1 MLEFFKVD
9 EAEALAIYSKYIVP
23 WSIKILLALV
33 IFLVGQLV
41 AKIISTMIGKVL
53 SHTKLDKILVDF
65 IQSLL
70 RALLMVIVIV
80 AALDQLGVNTN
91 SVIAILGAAG
101 LAVGLALQ
109 GSLQNFAAGFMLLVF
124 RPFKAGDVVEAA
136 GITGSISKIGIFS
149 TIMHTGDNKE
159 VTVPNGTIYSGNII
173 NYSATGTRRID
184 MIFGI
189 GYGDDMRK
197 AREVISEIIAQDSRI
212 LKEPETLIA
221 VGELGASSV
230 NFYVRPWVLAGD
242 YWPVKFDLTEK
253 IKQAFDDNGISIP
266 FPQMDIHWEQP
277 ASKTDEYSAGNSS
290 AEK

>member
-1 MLEFFKVD
+1 MFEEENLIKLFNQYV
-9 EAEALAIYSKYIVP
+9 AP
-23 WSIKILLALV
+23 WSIKILLALL
-33 IFLVGQLV
+33 IFVVGQLI
-41 AKIISTMIGKVL
+41 AKIISKAVGKVL
-53 SHTKLDKILVDF
+53 SHTKLDKILIDF

-70 RALLMVIVIV
+70 GAILMIIVII

-109 GSLQNFAAGFMLLVF
+109 GSLQNFAAGFMLLIF
-124 RPFKAGDVVEAA
+124 RPFKAGDFVEAA
-136 GITGSISKIGIFS
+136 GIAGSISKIGIFS
-149 TIMHTGDNKE
+149 TIMHTGDNKQ
-159 VTVPNGTIYSGNII
+159 VTIPNGTIYSSNII

-197 AREVISEIIAQDSRI
+197 AREVISAILEQDSRI
-212 LKEPETLIA
+212 LKDPEPLIA

-230 NFYVRPWVLAGD
+230 NFYVRPWVLSDD
-242 YWPVKFDLTEK
+242 YWKVKFDLTEK

-277 ASKTDEYSAGNSS
+277 AAPADK
-290 AEK
+290 

>member
-1 MLEFFKVD
+1 MFEEENLIKLFNQYV
-9 EAEALAIYSKYIVP
+9 VP
-23 WSIKILLALV
+23 WSMKIFLALL
-33 IFLVGQLV
+33 IFIIGQLV
-41 AKIISTMIGKVL
+41 VKIICNIVRKILGRTRL
-53 SHTKLDKILVDF
+53 EAILVDF

-70 RALLMVIVIV
+70 RAILTIVVII

-91 SVIAILGAAG
+91 SVIAIIGAAG
-101 LAVGLALQ
+101 LAIGLALQ

-124 RPFKAGDVVEAA
+124 RPFKAGDFVEVA
-136 GITGSISKIGIFS
+136 GIAGSIDKIGIFS
-149 TIMHTGDNKE
+149 TIMHTGDNKQ
-159 VTVPNGTIYSGNII
+159 VTVPNGTIYSSNII

-197 AREVISEIIAQDSRI
+197 AREVISEIIGQDSRI
-212 LKEPETLIA
+212 LKEPEPLIA

-230 NFYVRPWVLAGD
+230 NFYVRPWVLSGD
-242 YWPVKFDLTEK
+242 YWAVKFDLTEK

-277 ASKTDEYSAGNSS
+277 ADKSKDNTEDNT
-290 AEK
+290 